1 MKIHDPS
8 EFSILIVDD
17 IPKNL
22 QVLGNVLSHEG
33 YKFEFSTDGKKAL
46 DWVKRKNFDL
56 ILLDV
61 MMPEMSGFEVCEHL
75 KANTKTSD
83 IPVIFLTA
91 RTDTESIVEGF
102 NLGAV
107 DYVTKPFNKS
117 ELLARVST
125 QVALKKSRDET
136 SQYLKLLKDSVN
148 YAEKIQD
155 AVLPLQELLNDV
167 FPEYFIL
174 YKPKDIVSGD
184 FYWIKR
190 IKNFVYVVAAD
201 CTGHGVP
208 GAFMSMLG
216 ITLLNEIITKSSLDN
231 PDQILNSLRK
241 KVKTSLKQTGEVM
254 EQKDGM
260 DIAICMINTENLHL
274 QYAGA
279 HNPLYIFRNN
289 ELIEFKGDRQPI
301 AIHIKETDF
310 KNHQIDLQKGDAIY
324 IFSDGYYDQFGGNG
338 NKKFM
343 VRQFKQLLE
352 NINQKPMNEQ
362 HNILNNTFG
371 DWKGDNDQIDDVLV
385 IGMRI

>member
-33 YKFEFSTDGKKAL
+33 YKFEFATDGKKAL
-46 DWVKRKNFDL
+46 DWTKNKNFDL

-75 KANTKTSD
+75 KANPETSD
-83 IPVIFLTA
+83 IPIIFLTA
-91 RTDTESIVEGF
+91 RTDTESIVKGF

-107 DYVTKPFNKS
+107 DYVTKPFNES
-117 ELLARVST
+117 ELLARIST
-125 QVALKKSRDET
+125 QVTLKKSQDEI
-136 SQYLKLLKDSVN
+136 SEYLKLMTYSLD
-148 YAEKIQD
+148 YAEKIQE
-155 AVLPLQELLNDV
+155 AVLPSPELLDDV
-167 FPEYFIL
+167 FPKCFIL

-184 FYWIKR
+184 FYWINR
-190 IKNFVYVVAAD
+190 IKNFVFIAAAD

-216 ITLLNEIITKSSLDN
+216 ITLLNEVVTKSSLDN
-231 PDQILNSLRK
+231 PDQILNFLRQKIKGSLN
-241 KVKTSLKQTGEVM
+241 QTGKFI

-260 DIAICMINTENLHL
+260 DIAFCMINTENLHL

-279 HNPLYIFRNN
+279 YNPLYIFRNN

-301 AIHIKETDF
+301 GIHIKETDF
-310 KNHQIDLQKGDAIY
+310 TNHQIDLQKGDVIY
-324 IFSDGYYDQFGGNG
+324 IFSDGYYDQFGGKD
-338 NKKFM
+338 NKKFN
-343 VRQFKQLLE
+343 VRQFKQLLN
-352 NINQKPMNEQ
+352 NINQKPMKEQ
-362 HNILNNTFG
+362 HNILSNSFE
-371 DWKGDNDQIDDVLV
+371 DWKGDNEQIDDVLV

>member
-1 MKIHDPS
+1 MKIHNPS

-46 DWVKRKNFDL
+46 DWVKRKDFDL

-155 AVLPLQELLNDV
+155 AVLPLQELLNDF

-216 ITLLNEIITKSSLDN
+216 ITLLNEIITKSRLDN

-279 HNPLYIFRNN
+279 YNPLYIFRNN

-301 AIHIKETDF
+301 AIHLKETDF
-310 KNHQIDLQKGDAIY
+310 KNHQFDLQKGDAIY
-324 IFSDGYYDQFGGNG
+324 IFSDGYYDQFGGNR
-338 NKKFM
+338 NKKFK

>member
-22 QVLGNVLSHEG
+22 QVLGNILSHEG

-46 DWVKRKNFDL
+46 DWTKNKNFDL

-61 MMPEMSGFEVCEHL
+61 MMPEMSGFEVCERL
-75 KANTKTSD
+75 KANPETSD
-83 IPVIFLTA
+83 IPIIFLTA
-91 RTDTESIVEGF
+91 RTDTESIVKGF

-107 DYVTKPFNKS
+107 DYITKPFNES
-117 ELLARVST
+117 ELLSRVST
-125 QVALKKSRDET
+125 QVTLKKSHDEI
-136 SQYLKLLKDSVN
+136 SQNLKLITYSLD
-148 YAEKIQD
+148 YAEKIQE
-155 AVLPLQELLNDV
+155 AVLPLPELLDDV
-167 FPEYFIL
+167 FPECFFL

-184 FYWIKR
+184 FYWINR
-190 IKNFVYVVAAD
+190 IKNFVFIAAAD

-216 ITLLNEIITKSSLDN
+216 ITLLNEVVTKSSLDN
-231 PDQILNSLRK
+231 PDQILNSLRQK
-241 KVKTSLKQTGEVM
+241 IKSSLNQTGELM

-260 DIAICMINTENLHL
+260 DIAFCMINTEDLHL

-279 HNPLYIFRNN
+279 YNPLYIFRNN

-301 AIHIKETDF
+301 GIHIKETDF
-310 KNHQIDLQKGDAIY
+310 TNHQIDLQKGDAIY
-324 IFSDGYYDQFGGNG
+324 IFSDGYYDQFGGDK
-338 NKKFM
+338 NKKFN
-343 VRQFKQLLE
+343 VKRFKQLLKD
-352 NINQKPMNEQ
+352 INQKPMKEQ
-362 HNILNNTFG
+362 HNILSNSFE
-371 DWKGDNDQIDDVLV
+371 DWKGDNEQIDDVLV

>member
-362 HNILNNTFG
+362 HDILNNTFG

>member
-46 DWVKRKNFDL
+46 DWTKNKDFDL

-61 MMPEMSGFEVCEHL
+61 MMPEMSGFEVCERL
-75 KANTKTSD
+75 KANSKTSD
-83 IPVIFLTA
+83 IPIIFLTA
-91 RTDTESIVEGF
+91 RTDTESIVKGF

-117 ELLARVST
+117 ELMARVST
-125 QVALKKSRDET
+125 QVTLKKSRDEI
-136 SQYLKLLKDSVN
+136 SQYLKLITYSLN
-148 YAEKIQD
+148 YAEKIQE
-155 AVLPLQELLNDV
+155 AVLPSPRLLNNV
-167 FPEYFIL
+167 FTDYFIL

-184 FYWIKR
+184 FYWINH
-190 IKNFVYVVAAD
+190 IKNFVLVAAAD

-216 ITLLNEIITKSSLDN
+216 ITLLNEIVSKSRLDN
-231 PDQILNSLRK
+231 PNQILNFMRQ
-241 KVKTSLKQTGEVM
+241 KVKASLKQTGKQM

-260 DIAICMINTENLHL
+260 DIALCMINTDNLHL

-279 HNPLYIFRNN
+279 YNPLYIFRNN
-289 ELIEFKGDRQPI
+289 ELIEFKADRQPI
-301 AIHIKETDF
+301 AIHKKERDF
-310 KNHQIDLQKGDAIY
+310 TNHQIDLKKGDTIY
-324 IFSDGYYDQFGGNG
+324 IFSDGYYDQFGGDE
-338 NKKFM
+338 NKKFY
-343 VRQFKQLLE
+343 VRQFKQLLK
-352 NINQKPMNEQ
+352 NINQKPMKEQ

>member
-371 DWKGDNDQIDDVLV
+371 DWKGDNEQIDDVLV